1 MFDTGKLP
9 YLTDF
14 LPFLSKEGR
23 VGGWLKT
30 RLWKNPPTPPPSLLI
45 FVLFLGVISLFWIL
59 DDPTLQ
65 QALWDIYFYKY
76 F

>member
-30 RLWKNPPTPPPSLLI
+30 RLWKNPPTPPPLLVNLCTI
-45 FVLFLGVISLFWIL
+45 FRGDFFVLDFR
-59 DDPTLQ
+59 
-65 QALWDIYFYKY
+65 
-76 F
+76 